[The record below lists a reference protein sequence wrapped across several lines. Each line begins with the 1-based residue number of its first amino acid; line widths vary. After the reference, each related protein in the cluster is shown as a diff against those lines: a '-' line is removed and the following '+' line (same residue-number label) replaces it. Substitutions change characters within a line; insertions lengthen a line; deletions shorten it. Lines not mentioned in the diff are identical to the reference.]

1 MGKRKKPLRW
11 LRLDNAAKIYPAARR
26 RNWSNLFRLS
36 ATLAE
41 PVDKDVLQSA
51 LDVTVKR
58 FPSLCARLRKGM
70 FWYYLQELDRA
81 PKLSEE
87 YSFPLVPMSR
97 EEVSRCAFRVI
108 VYENRIAVE
117 IFHSLTDG
125 NGALVFLKTLT
136 AEYLQQ
142 KYHIHIPNTCGILD
156 RTEEPSEEELE
167 DSFQK
172 YAGKLSAS
180 RKERTAWHLS
190 GTAEPG
196 GRTHVTC
203 LHFSSTQMLEKAHTY
218 GVTATAY
225 LTAVLMDALQ
235 QMQQEAISNQKKRK
249 PIRILIPVNLRKI
262 FPSKTLRNFA
272 LYTTPEILPQLG
284 EYSMEEICAAVK
296 HQMGLEI
303 NAKQMSMKIAVN
315 VESERPF
322 LIRLMPL
329 FIKNAVMKAVFNT
342 VGEVKSCLT
351 LSNLGAVQIP
361 EEMKP
366 YISRID
372 FILGVQAAA
381 PQNCGVVSYGDT
393 VYVNFIRNIKEPK
406 LEYHFCQCLRRQ
418 GIDVMAES
426 NGI

>member
-1 MGKRKKPLRW
+1 MGKRNKPLRW

-41 PVDKDVLQSA
+41 PVDKEVLQSA
-51 LDVTVKR
+51 LDVTAKR

-70 FWYYLQELDRA
+70 FWYYLQELDHA

-87 YSFPLVPMSR
+87 FSFPLVPMSK
-97 EEVSRCAFRVI
+97 EEVGKCAFRVI
-108 VYENRIAVE
+108 CHENRIALEV
-117 IFHSLTDG
+117 FHSLTDG

-142 KYHIHIPNTCGILD
+142 KYGAAIPNTCGILD
-156 RTEEPSEEELE
+156 RAEEPSEEELE

-172 YAGKLSAS
+172 YAGKLSAD
-180 RKERTAWHLS
+180 RKERTAWHPS
-190 GTAEPG
+190 GTIEPND
-196 GRTHVTC
+196 RCHVTC
-203 LHFSSTQMLEKAHTY
+203 LRFSSAQLLEKAHTY
-218 GVTATAY
+218 NVTATAF
-225 LTAVLMDALQ
+225 LTAALMDALQ
-235 QMQQEAISNQKKRK
+235 RMQKQAIPNQKKRR

-284 EYSMEEICAAVK
+284 EYSMEEICTAVK
-296 HQMGLEI
+296 HQMGLDI

-322 LIRLMPL
+322 IIRLMPL
-329 FIKNAVMKAVFNT
+329 FIKNAVMKAVFNA

-351 LSNLGAVQIP
+351 LSNLGAVSVP
-361 EEMKP
+361 EEMRA
-366 YISRID
+366 YVQRID

-381 PQNCGVVSYGDT
+381 PHNCGVVSYGDT
-393 VYVNFIRNIKEPK
+393 VYINFIRNIQESD
-406 LEYHFCQCLRRQ
+406 LEYYFCQVLQEQ
-418 GIDVMAES
+418 GITVTAES